1 MWWLLSCAA
10 DPGAPVPVPTRRV
23 DAVAAH
29 QQVDPPDAFCDT
41 WAEGGAAP
49 LFPTPVVDGEP
60 MKPPTG
66 WRWVNVWATWCAP
79 CIAEMPKLV
88 RWRDELARQGAPV
101 ELLLVS
107 VDEKE
112 PVMRHFLDT
121 HPDFP
126 PSTRLAD
133 PATLPDWLTALG
145 LGPSAAIPLH
155 LFVDPEN
162 RLRCIRAG
170 ELEDH
175 HLPSIRAILSGS

>member
-1 MWWLLSCAA
+1 MWWLLASCSS
-10 DPGAPVPVPTRRV
+10 DPGASAPVPRRV

-29 QQVDPPDAFCDT
+29 QQVDPPDAFCDV
-41 WAEGGAAP
+41 WSEGGAASV
-49 LFPTPVVDGEP
+49 FPAPAVDGDP
-60 MKPPTG
+60 IAPATG

-88 RWRDELARQGAPV
+88 RWRDELSAQGAPV
-101 ELLLVS
+101 ELVLVS
-107 VDEKE
+107 VDEQA
-112 PVMRHFLDT
+112 PVMDRFLKQ

-145 LGPSAAIPLH
+145 LGTSAAIPLH
-155 LFVDPEN
+155 LFVDAEN
-162 RLRCIRAG
+162 RLRCVRAG
-170 ELEDH
+170 ELDEH

>member
-1 MWWLLSCAA
+1 
-10 DPGAPVPVPTRRV
+10 
-23 DAVAAH
+23 
-29 QQVDPPDAFCDT
+29 
-41 WAEGGAAP
+41 
-49 LFPTPVVDGEP
+49 
-60 MKPPTG
+60 
-66 WRWVNVWATWCAP
+66 
-79 CIAEMPKLV
+79 
-88 RWRDELARQGAPV
+88 
-101 ELLLVS
+101 
-107 VDEKE
+107 
-112 PVMRHFLDT
+112 MRHFLDT